1 MSLLTTK
8 ESYRERAIL
17 KELLLL
23 YVKHSGTSEE
33 GFSLADVGT
42 TLSLSR
48 AETEA
53 LVETLVSE
61 GYLYSTHDTDH
72 YQITCDEMPSD
83 EELSSLVASQGP
95 QQSAPSATA
104 PSRQQPT
111 PPLRRK
117 KHIKRGSSGPWA
129 AGGPL
134 RHLRRRRRPS
144 RAPGSRSFLLL

>member
-23 YVKHSGTSEE
+23 YVKHSGTSED

-61 GYLYSTHDTDH
+61 GYLSN
-72 YQITCDEMPSD
+72 
-83 EELSSLVASQGP
+83 
-95 QQSAPSATA
+95 
-104 PSRQQPT
+104 
-111 PPLRRK
+111 
-117 KHIKRGSSGPWA
+117 
-129 AGGPL
+129 
-134 RHLRRRRRPS
+134 RRPYDS
-144 RAPGSRSFLLL
+144 V